1 MKSSSALPIAIA
13 IAFILATVTASC
25 SCGTQAT
32 ITVPATTSFPTTF
45 EITAADNYTCR
56 SSKGIGYYASGIL
69 YAGYSSTG
77 SLTGD
82 DYLAVT
88 SFTPSNYAPSTA
100 TNVNACS
107 NNIWTTNTSTS
118 STSVGYTIVC
128 NNKYEDCDICTS
140 YTPFCSRLPPSTSC
154 CYDNHGAN
162 DLNSDY
168 VKCTDGTTSGFSVVG
183 STWYTFAGNPISNC
197 ASSTGT
203 TTVTTTPSS
212 TTSTP
217 YSTTSTPYSTT
228 STPSSTTATPVSVG
242 TSSDGSITRLGS
254 QIAGLAMVGAAFA
267 I

>member
-183 STWYTFAGNPISNC
+183 STWWKSYFQLRLKYRYNYCDHNSVLDNINSVLDNINSVLDNINSVLDNSN
-197 ASSTGT
+197 SGKRW
-203 TTVTTTPSS
+203 
-212 TTSTP
+212 
-217 YSTTSTPYSTT
+217 
-228 STPSSTTATPVSVG
+228 
-242 TSSDGSITRLGS
+242 DK
-254 QIAGLAMVGAAFA
+254 Q
-267 I
+267 